1 MTTGSAVMS
10 GLRAAAQKKWMV
22 LIFYG
27 CNLLLA
33 AAVAAPM
40 YAAVREHLGS
50 SMVGTELAR
59 GFSAPWLNEF
69 QLAYADFL
77 DAFSIH
83 IAYMG
88 IVFLALNTVLS
99 AGAFEVFARNEG
111 AGLHAFGRGIGKY
124 FSRFA
129 RIALAA
135 TVLYFVVFWFWN
147 GPADRLLDRIFRDST
162 REFWHFY
169 LNLLRVGLLVLCA
182 VVVNTV
188 VEYVRADVVR
198 DQHASVLAA
207 FGHAGG
213 FVFARLARVLAIYIG
228 VGIFAV
234 ASVLVYSVFA
244 HYFPQ
249 TNVPTVFVWF
259 VVAQVLIWCR
269 WMFRLASW
277 GAATAYYNAHASAAE
292 PLRAAAPLAS
302 TATTR

>member
-1 MTTGSAVMS
+1 MTTGSAIMS

-40 YAAVREHLGS
+40 YAAMREHVGN

-69 QLAYADFL
+69 QIAYADFL
-77 DAFSIH
+77 HAFSIH

-99 AGAFEVFARNEG
+99 AGAFEVFAREG

-135 TVLYFVVFWFWN
+135 SVLYFAVFWFWN
-147 GPADRLLDRIFRDST
+147 GPADRLVDRIFRDST

-169 LNLLRVGLLVLCA
+169 LNLLRVGLLVFCA

-207 FGHAGG
+207 FGHGAG
-213 FVFARLARVLAIYIG
+213 FVFARLGRVLTIYVG
-228 VGIFAV
+228 VGLFAV
-234 ASVLVYSVFA
+234 ASVVVYSVFA

-259 VVAQVLIWCR
+259 IVAQALIWCR

-277 GAATAYYNAHASAAE
+277 AAATAYYNAPAAE
-292 PLRAAAPLAS
+292 PVRAAAPLAT
-302 TATTR
+302 TAATP